1 MPSGPAELHER
12 WGGDAAA
19 LQHLHDRGYG
29 ETPSGLLVPPRDH
42 EASDDDNSALNYL
55 FLEWDYGVM
64 EDAIAIEAF
73 WLDRG
78 L

>member
-1 MPSGPAELHER
+1 MPEGPDYLAER
-12 WGGDAAA
+12 WGDDAAA

-29 ETPSGLLVPPRDH
+29 ETRGGLLVPPRDH
-42 EASDDDNSALNYL
+42 EASDDDNSAINYL
-55 FLEWDYGVM
+55 FLEWDYGFMSDKAAV
-64 EDAIAIEAF
+64 EAF